1 MRSIPSFSQ
10 ANHENP
16 AHICD
21 NSAQSLI
28 ELASRYTATEFR
40 EQFQAG
46 MESHRQEIAAILASA
61 EDPTFQNTIAA
72 LEASGRD
79 LAETSR
85 LFGVVAGTS
94 TNKDIQALEREIM
107 PELSRHGSAIALNPQ
122 LFARVQAVYDGEM
135 ASPALSREDRRL
147 LERTYR
153 GLLRSGAKLSEGD
166 RVRFADIGAELS
178 ELGTAFSQN
187 ILADEADWSLDLE
200 PDDLGGLPGW
210 LVSSLA
216 AAAHDRGKSGH
227 VLTLSRSLVVPF
239 LTYSDRADLREK
251 AFTAWTKRGE
261 NEGPSDNRKI
271 METILKLRQEKAAL
285 LGFESYA
292 AYKLDD
298 QMAKEP
304 DNVRN
309 LLMRVWEPARERAE
323 ADAVALAE
331 IAREAGQN
339 AAIRASDWR
348 YYAQKRRLRDLDVD
362 ESALKP
368 YFSLDRMIEAA
379 FDVAGRLFGL
389 GFKEVSG
396 VSAWHPD
403 VRSFEVYDRDGALKG
418 VFLGDYFARAS
429 KRSGAWMSALR
440 SQHKMGEG
448 QTPII
453 YNVCNFSKP
462 PAGAPAL
469 LSLDDART
477 LFHEFGHALHGLLS
491 DVTWP
496 SLSGTAVAR
505 DFVELPSQLYE
516 HWLMVP
522 EILERHARHVET
534 GEPLPKAL
542 VDKVIAAQRI
552 DAGFDTVEYTASAI
566 VDLDLHERTKIE
578 PNPLRTERETLERI
592 GMPNAIAMRHR
603 SPHFAHIFSGEG
615 YSAGYY
621 SYMWSEVLDADAFE
635 AFGEAGDPFDPAI
648 AEKLHDHIYSAGDSE
663 DPAVLYERFRGR
675 APNPDALMRKRGFV
689 VG

>member
-1 MRSIPSFSQ
+1 MARHRS
-10 ANHENP
+10 
-16 AHICD
+16 
-21 NSAQSLI
+21 
-28 ELASRYTATEFR
+28 
-40 EQFQAG
+40 
-46 MESHRQEIAAILASA
+46 EIAAILASS
-61 EDPTFQNTIAA
+61 ETPTFENTIAA
-72 LEASGRD
+72 LEAAGRD
-79 LAETSR
+79 LAETAR

-94 TNKDIQALEREIM
+94 TTKDIQALEREIM

-153 GLLRSGAKLSEGD
+153 GLLRSGAQLSEAD
-166 RVRFADIGAELS
+166 RTRFADIGAELS
-178 ELGTAFSQN
+178 ELGTGFSQN
-187 ILADEADWSLDLE
+187 ILADEADWSLDLG

-216 AAAHDRGKSGH
+216 AAAQDRGKSGH

-251 AFTAWTKRGE
+251 AFEAWTKRGE
-261 NEGPSDNRKI
+261 NDGPSDNRAI
-271 METILKLRQEKAAL
+271 MAKILKLRQEKAAL
-285 LGFESYA
+285 LGFASYA
-292 AYKLDD
+292 AHKLDD

-304 DNVRN
+304 KNVRD
-309 LLMRVWEPARERAE
+309 LLMRVWEPARERAK
-323 ADAVALAE
+323 ADAAALADL
-331 IAREAGQN
+331 AREAGQN
-339 AAIRASDWR
+339 ADILASDWR

-368 YFSLDRMIEAA
+368 YFALERMIEAA

-389 GFKEVSG
+389 SFKEVSG
-396 VSAWHPD
+396 VAAWHPD
-403 VRSFEVYDRDGALKG
+403 VRCFEVYDRDGALKG
-418 VFLGDYFARAS
+418 IFLGDYFARSS

-448 QTPII
+448 QSPII

-462 PAGAPAL
+462 PAGTPAL

-491 DVTWP
+491 NVTWP

-534 GEPLPKAL
+534 GDPLPKAL

-566 VDLDLHERTKIE
+566 VDLDLHERTVIE
-578 PNPLRTERETLERI
+578 PKPLETERETLERI
-592 GMPNAIAMRHR
+592 GMPDAIVMRHR

-635 AFGEAGDPFDPAI
+635 AFREAGDPFEPAI
-648 AEKLHDHIYSAGDSE
+648 AAKLHDHIYSAGDSE

-675 APNPDALMRKRGFV
+675 APNPEALMRKRGFAA
-689 VG
+689 G

>member
-1 MRSIPSFSQ
+1 MRSFPSSSQ
-10 ANHENP
+10 TDHVQP
-16 AHICD
+16 GDLCD
-21 NSAQSLI
+21 NLAQSLI
-28 ELASRYTATEFR
+28 GLAGRFTVSDFR
-40 EQFQAG
+40 ERFRSG
-46 MESHRQEIAAILASA
+46 MENHRQEIAAILASA

-72 LEASGRD
+72 LEAAGRD
-79 LAETSR
+79 LAETAR

-94 TNKDIQALEREIM
+94 TTKDIQALEREIM

-122 LFARVQAVYDGEM
+122 LFARVEAVYDGEM
-135 ASPALSREDRRL
+135 ASPALSPEDRRI

-153 GLLRSGAKLSEGD
+153 GLLRSGAQLSEAD
-166 RVRFADIGAELS
+166 RTRFADIGAELS

-187 ILADEADWSLDLE
+187 ILADEADWSLDLG

-216 AAAHDRGKSGH
+216 AAAQDRGKSGH

-251 AFTAWTKRGE
+251 AFEAWTKRGE
-261 NEGPSDNRKI
+261 NDGPSDNRAI
-271 METILKLRQEKAAL
+271 MAKILKLRQEKAAL
-285 LGFESYA
+285 LGFASYA

-298 QMAKEP
+298 QMAKKPE
-304 DNVRN
+304 NVRD

-323 ADAVALAE
+323 ADAAALADL
-331 IAREAGQN
+331 AREAGQN
-339 AAIRASDWR
+339 ADILASDWR

-368 YFSLDRMIEAA
+368 YFALDRMIEAT

-389 GFKEVSG
+389 SFKEVSG
-396 VSAWHPD
+396 VAAWHPD
-403 VRSFEVYDRDGALKG
+403 VRCFEVYDRDGALKG
-418 VFLGDYFARAS
+418 IFLGDYFARSS

-462 PAGAPAL
+462 PAGTPAL

-522 EILERHARHVET
+522 DILEAHARHVET
-534 GEPLPKAL
+534 GDPLPKAL

-566 VDLDLHERTKIE
+566 VDLDLHERTVIE
-578 PNPLRTERETLERI
+578 PKPLETERETLERI
-592 GMPNAIAMRHR
+592 GMPDAIVMRHR

-635 AFGEAGDPFDPAI
+635 AFREAGDPFEPAI
-648 AEKLHDHIYSAGDSE
+648 AAKLHDHIYSAGDSE

-675 APNPDALMRKRGFV
+675 APNPDALMRKRGFA